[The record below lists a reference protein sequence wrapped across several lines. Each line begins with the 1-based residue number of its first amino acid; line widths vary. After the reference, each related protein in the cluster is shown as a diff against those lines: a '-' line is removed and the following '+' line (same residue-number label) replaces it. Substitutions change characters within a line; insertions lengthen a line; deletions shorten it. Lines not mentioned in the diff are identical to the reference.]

1 METPSSTRRITRS
14 QAAAAV
20 ASANSRE
27 KIKRA
32 CPFSLFQLI
41 SFQFKNKQSILNPE
55 IKSKQ
60 DDSSQRARS
69 KNGGERHALLDV
81 TNESPIV
88 GLASGSFLP
97 AEKTPLA
104 AAGAAKSRVLAG
116 RGTPG
121 SGEEVL
127 RGQVRT
133 LLQKVEEETEHP
145 SFAHGQPHH
154 LPPSLFPTLL
164 GIDKTPLQLLA
175 PTPANTPQIPG
186 EGDFVPMEIIIASP
200 FVPSQND
207 HQKAEEILVPQ
218 ECQLNRA
225 LTFDSPEKSEASD
238 DPSTISSCD
247 SISPE
252 KSQDDDS
259 SSVWSNQVNVCTN
272 SVRDEDVEEEG
283 EEENDELDDLCEG
296 LKKMWMEEEKPRL
309 PEFTGKHTRF
319 VYNSDDEIEAEEAV
333 GESKAVS
340 PSVLVLKG
348 LPVPEGKHLRF
359 QEEDES
365 EE

>member
-20 ASANSRE
+20 ASANS
-27 KIKRA
+27 
-32 CPFSLFQLI
+32 Q
-41 SFQFKNKQSILNPE
+41 

-69 KNGGERHALLDV
+69 KNGGERQALLDV
-81 TNESPIV
+81 TNESPVV
-88 GLASGSFLP
+88 GLASGCFLQK
-97 AEKTPLA
+97 EKTPSEA
-104 AAGAAKSRVLAG
+104 AAKYRVLAG

-145 SFAHGQPHH
+145 SFAFGQPHH
-154 LPPSLFPTLL
+154 PPPPLFPALL
-164 GIDKTPLQLLA
+164 GIDKSPLQLLA

-186 EGDFVPMEIIIASP
+186 EGDFVPMEIVIALP
-200 FVPSQND
+200 CIPSQTV
-207 HQKAEEILVPQ
+207 QAEEILVAE

-225 LTFDSPEKSEASD
+225 LTFDSPEKSDASD

-252 KSQDDDS
+252 KSQEYDS
-259 SSVWSNQVNVCTN
+259 SSVWSNQVNVSTD
-272 SVRDEDVEEEG
+272 SVSDEDVEEG
-283 EEENDELDDLCEG
+283 EEEDEELDDLCEG
-296 LKKMWMEEEKPRL
+296 MKKMWMEQEKPKL